1 MVVWDGTDIDFD
13 RGWLFNTGNDRHRL
27 AKHVVIGEL
36 ERFEGDELRIMPVD
50 RVDGSWAYRASS
62 DSIPFSKASRTASTS
77 DQTLMTTLPI

>member
-1 MVVWDGTDIDFD
+1 VVVWDGTDIDFD

-62 DSIPFSKASRTASTS
+62 DSILSKASRTASTS